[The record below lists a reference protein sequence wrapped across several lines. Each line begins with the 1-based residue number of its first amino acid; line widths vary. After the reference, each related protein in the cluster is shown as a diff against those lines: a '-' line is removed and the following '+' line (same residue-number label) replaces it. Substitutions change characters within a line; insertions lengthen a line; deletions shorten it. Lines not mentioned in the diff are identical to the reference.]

1 MLLKVSAIVA
11 VGLIIGSQLNA
22 APFLASASDNINL
35 VGPNN
40 QWVKTYNYSYDPEVL
55 DIVRTGMGY
64 VIAGSC
70 KANNTD
76 GLLVHV
82 NRNGTVLFTTQIDGQ
97 FSDKIESV
105 IQCQNGDFV
114 TIGRS
119 TSSDPEISSTWLVRL
134 TNNGSVRW
142 QKFYEDIDR
151 GHSIVEC
158 QDGSY
163 ILSASNPHLIHV
175 DENGSVLWSK
185 SYGEWDVL
193 DTRDVVVCDD
203 GGFAFT
209 GYADTGATDEI
220 GYQAWL
226 VRTDSDG
233 TMLWNQ
239 TYGDDEFNIGNS
251 LIQCSDSGFAIA
263 GAAGARIFYPRSSWL
278 VRTDEN
284 GTLLWERTYSTGY
297 AYSVVEC
304 SDGGF
309 GVAGTY
315 ARSVIFSSWDA
326 LFIRTDEEGNEL
338 WRSLCSGPEE
348 DRALSLVLSEDDGF
362 AVVGRTLPHP
372 PEYTIFLWKLTDNYV
387 LPTTLLLLDIVLI
400 VSISAGFIVL
410 VAVIWNRKRRLDRLQ
425 ELEPVLHVMPR
436 TCSYPSLMD

>member
-1 MLLKVSAIVA
+1 MLLKVSAILA

-40 QWVKTYNYSYDPEVL
+40 QWVKTYNYSYDLAESL
-55 DIVRTGMGY
+55 DIIRTDMGY

-70 KANNTD
+70 SANISD

-82 NRNGTVLFTTQIDGQ
+82 NSNGTVLFKTQIDGE
-97 FSDKIESV
+97 FSDEIDSV

-119 TSSDPEISSTWLVRL
+119 KSSEPEITSTWLVRL
-134 TNNGSVRW
+134 ANNGSVRW
-142 QKFYEDIDR
+142 QKFYEDIDS
-151 GHSIVEC
+151 GHSIAEC
-158 QDGSY
+158 QDGSF

-185 SYGEWDVL
+185 SYGAWDVS
-193 DTRDVVVCDD
+193 DTRDVIVCDD

-209 GYADTGATDEI
+209 GYADKGPTGEI

-226 VRTDSDG
+226 VRTDPDG

-263 GAAGARIFYPRSSWL
+263 GAAGAWIFYPRSSWL

-284 GTLLWERTYSTGY
+284 GALLWGRTYFTGY

-315 ARSVIFSSWDA
+315 ARNILFSSWDA

-338 WRSLCSGPEE
+338 WRSLCSGPDE
-348 DRALSLVLSEDDGF
+348 DRAVSLVLSEDDGF
-362 AVVGRTLPHP
+362 AVLGWSLPAI
-372 PEYTIFLWKLTDNYV
+372 EYTVFLWKLTDDYV
-387 LPTTLLLLDIVLI
+387 LPTALLLLDIVLI
-400 VSISAGFIVL
+400 VSLSAGFIFV
-410 VAVIWNRKRRLDRLQ
+410 VAVIWNRKRQLGRLQ
-425 ELEPVLHVMPR
+425 KLGPVVHVMPG
-436 TCSYPSLMD
+436 TCSSPSLMD